1 MNLMARKKEIEAR
14 LAEIRSLANEEKDI
28 EKLTAYESECDALQE
43 ERAVI
48 EKKLNVATKTDFK
61 PVVVA
66 ETKGKT
72 TEELEARGKAIKE
85 GRTITVASDEI
96 LLPEHVSGTIA
107 DVPYR
112 EVSTLVD
119 KVHVVNLNGG
129 ETYKKSFVKN
139 HGEAGLTNEGES
151 YTETEPEYGYCT
163 ITKVKIT
170 AYTEITEELEKLPA
184 LPYQAEVLKNIN
196 VSLRKKISQQIL
208 KGAGDSN
215 TFTGIFSDKAVALAD
230 AEPLKISTIDENTLD
245 DIVFAYGGDEE
256 VEGGAVLILNKN
268 DLRAFAKLRTKEGRK
283 VHTIDYKACTID
295 GIPYIINSNCKALS
309 DSKTT
314 EDEYVMAYGALQN
327 YEVPIFSA
335 VEIGKSTDYKFKDGI
350 ICYKA
355 SVFTG
360 GNVVGYNGFL
370 RIKKGTATNLSL
382 TSGSGAKVEVPTG
395 TDTKEETAPK
405 K

>member
-1 MNLMARKKEIEAR
+1 MNLMKRKQEIEAR
-14 LAEIRSLANEEKDI
+14 LTEIRGLANNESDV
-28 EKLTAYESECDALQE
+28 EKLTAFETEVDKLQE
-43 ERAVI
+43 ERAMI
-48 EKKLNVATKTDFK
+48 EKKMNIASKSDYK
-61 PVVVA
+61 PAVVV
-66 ETKGKT
+66 ETKSKSN
-72 TEELEARGKAIKE
+72 EELEARGKAIKE

-96 LLPEHVSGTIA
+96 LLPEHTAGTIA
-107 DVPYR
+107 EVPYR

-129 ETYKKSFVKN
+129 ETYKKSFVKS
-139 HGEAGLTNEGES
+139 HGEAGLTAEGAS
-151 YTETEPEYGYCT
+151 YSETEPEYGYLT
-163 ITKVKIT
+163 ITKVKVT

-196 VSLRKKISQQIL
+196 ISLKKKISQQIL
-208 KGAGDSN
+208 RGAGDSN

-230 AEPLKISTIDENTLD
+230 QKEFKINEITDTTLD
-245 DIVFAYGGDEE
+245 DIIFAYGGDEE

-283 VHTIDYKACTID
+283 VHVIDYNACTID
-295 GIPYIINSNCKALS
+295 GIPYVINSHCKAIS
-309 DSKTT
+309 DPSTA
-314 EDEYVMAYGALQN
+314 DGEYAIAYGSLNN
-327 YEVPIFSA
+327 YEVPIFSP

-370 RIKKGTATNLSL
+370 RVKKGTTSAT
-382 TSGSGAKVEVPTG
+382 AE
-395 TDTKEETAPK
+395 
-405 K
+405 